1 MGQSNTVKNK
11 VLLKEL
17 LSRRGGIRIDLWGS
31 DRCAER
37 RVPLVVAAGPG
48 QHGVDGGD
56 GGHQVVH
63 RPADDRVVVHAHVD
77 VDHADC
83 VADTCGENIIE
94 HFLRYVFIVKSVP
107 CCQ

>member
-1 MGQSNTVKNK
+1 MWS
-11 VLLKEL
+11 
-17 LSRRGGIRIDLWGS
+17 S
-31 DRCAER
+31 DGCAER

-48 QHGVDGGD
+48 QHRVDGGD

-83 VADTCGENIIE
+83 VADTCGKNCLDS
-94 HFLRYVFIVKSVP
+94 FSGYLCYL
-107 CCQ
+107 